1 MMLVDVEKVKIDVL
15 ERMDALDEVT
25 DEKIYECIDESIC
38 VLGENEW
45 LSVKDRLDMRRQLF
59 NKIRGLD
66 ILEDLLCDD
75 SITEIMVNGY
85 KDIFVERNGKIEKLD
100 MEFQDEGKLNDIVQR
115 IVGNVNRRVNERN
128 PIVDANIKGKFR
140 VSIVLYPIAINGPII
155 TIRKFKKDLMDMKSL
170 IKLGSVSEEL
180 GDFFEKIVRSKY
192 NVFISGSTNSGKT
205 TLLNVFSNFI
215 PGDERIVTIED
226 SVELQIKGIENL
238 VTLEART
245 GNVEEDVEIT
255 IRDLI
260 KASLRMRPDRV
271 IVGEVRGS
279 ECIDMLSAMNTGH
292 DGSMSTGHGNS
303 SREMLLRLET
313 MYLMGMD
320 IPLVAI
326 RNQIAG
332 SIDIMVHIGRLRDG
346 SRKILSV
353 SEVMGV
359 SDGEIELKV
368 LYEFVE
374 EGEDDSGRVMGRF
387 VKRSELSNKDK
398 YIKAGLK

>member
-1 MMLVDVEKVKIDVL
+1 MLVDVEKVKNDVL
-15 ERMDALDEVT
+15 ERMDALNDVT
-25 DEKIYECIDESIC
+25 DEKIYECIDESLY
-38 VLGENEW
+38 VLGDNEC
-45 LSVKDRLDMRRQLF
+45 LSIKDKLDLRKQLF

-66 ILEDLLCDD
+66 ILEDLLSDD

-85 KDIFVERNGKIEKLD
+85 KDIFVERNGKVEKLD
-100 MEFQDEGKLNDIVQR
+100 LEFQDEGKLNDIVQR

-128 PIVDANIKGKFR
+128 PIVDANIKGKYR
-140 VSIVLYPIAINGPII
+140 VSIVLYPVALNGPII
-155 TIRKFKKDLMDMKSL
+155 TIRKFKKDLIDMEKL
-170 IKLGSVSEEL
+170 IKLGSVSKEL
-180 GDFFEKIVRSKY
+180 GDFFEKVVRSKY
-192 NVFISGSTNSGKT
+192 NIFISGSTNSGKT
-205 TLLNVFSNFI
+205 TLLNILSNYI

-245 GNVEEDVEIT
+245 GNVDEDVEIT

-353 SEVMGV
+353 SEVKGV
-359 SDGEIELKV
+359 NNGEIELET

-374 EGEDDSGRVMGRF
+374 EGEDDGGKVMGKF
-387 VKRSELSNKDK
+387 VKKSELTNKDK
-398 YIKAGLK
+398 CIKAGVK

>member
-1 MMLVDVEKVKIDVL
+1 MMLVDVEKVKNDVL
-15 ERMDALDEVT
+15 ERMDALNDVT
-25 DEKIYECIDESIC
+25 DEKIYECIDESIY
-38 VLGENEW
+38 VLGDNEC
-45 LSVKDRLDMRRQLF
+45 LSIKDKLDLRKQLF

-66 ILEDLLCDD
+66 ILEDLLSDD

-85 KDIFVERNGKIEKLD
+85 KDIFVERNGKVEKLD
-100 MEFQDEGKLNDIVQR
+100 LEFQDEGKLNDIVQR

-128 PIVDANIKGKFR
+128 PIVDANIKGKYR
-140 VSIVLYPIAINGPII
+140 VSIVLYPVALNGPII
-155 TIRKFKKDLMDMKSL
+155 TIRKFKKDLIDMEKL
-170 IKLGSVSEEL
+170 IKLGSVSKEL
-180 GDFFEKIVRSKY
+180 GDFFEKVVRSKY
-192 NVFISGSTNSGKT
+192 NIFISGSTNSGKT
-205 TLLNVFSNFI
+205 TLLNILSNYI

-245 GNVEEDVEIT
+245 GNVDEDVEIT

-353 SEVMGV
+353 SEVKGV
-359 SDGEIELKV
+359 NNGEIELET

-374 EGEDDSGRVMGRF
+374 EGEDDGGKVMGKF
-387 VKRSELSNKDK
+387 VKKSELTNKDK
-398 YIKAGLK
+398 CIKAGVK

>member
-1 MMLVDVEKVKIDVL
+1 MLVDVEKVKNDVL
-15 ERMDALDEVT
+15 ERMDALNDVT
-25 DEKIYECIDESIC
+25 DEKIYECIDESIY
-38 VLGENEW
+38 VLGDNEC
-45 LSVKDRLDMRRQLF
+45 LSIKDKLDLRKQLF

-66 ILEDLLCDD
+66 ILEDLLSDD

-85 KDIFVERNGKIEKLD
+85 KDIFVERNGKVEKLD
-100 MEFQDEGKLNDIVQR
+100 LEFQDEGKLNDIVQR

-128 PIVDANIKGKFR
+128 PIVDANIKGKYR
-140 VSIVLYPIAINGPII
+140 VSIVLYPVALNGPII
-155 TIRKFKKDLMDMKSL
+155 TIRKFKKDLIDMEKL
-170 IKLGSVSEEL
+170 IKLGSVSKEL
-180 GDFFEKIVRSKY
+180 GDFFEKVVRSKY
-192 NVFISGSTNSGKT
+192 NIFISGSTNSGKT
-205 TLLNVFSNFI
+205 TLLNILSNYI

-245 GNVEEDVEIT
+245 GNVDEDVEIT

-353 SEVMGV
+353 SEVKGV
-359 SDGEIELKV
+359 NNGEIELET

-374 EGEDDSGRVMGRF
+374 EGEDDGGKVMGKF
-387 VKRSELSNKDK
+387 VKKSELTNKDK
-398 YIKAGLK
+398 CIKAGVK